1 MTIEVSGII
10 LSGYTGT
17 AAIGTG
23 GTSEVPVGAVTLSD
37 LVDVSLVGTPT
48 NGQVLRFNSS
58 TNLWQNIGITPDI
71 MQYIQANLLGI
82 NGISVNAQSGKHYVS
97 FDLSV
102 GGDVVPVAVVDGKL
116 DLQLATVNSTPGTY
130 GGVNQMPVI
139 TIDGKGRVTRV
150 TTTPVVAS
158 AGTVTYVAMSGGTTG
173 ISVSGGPVMSSGQF
187 TLGGCLNVA
196 SGGTGATTLSGYV
209 IANGTNAFTASS
221 TIPGIHIAG
230 DIPGTAAFAHTL
242 RTPRTFTIGQAART
256 FDGTA
261 NISWT
266 LASIGALNRTGDKLQ
281 GAVDLAAPAQIT
293 LANYINLSAS
303 TTNIVEVIAGS
314 GTTIS
319 SFGTAAAGTWRKI
332 LFSTSATIIHATG
345 TTGLKLPGS
354 LNIQVSS
361 GDVLEA
367 ISLGSGL
374 WSCTVA
380 TRAQKQLTMVEVVSN
395 ITAEYYRHYLV
406 VGATSVV
413 RLPAPG
419 VDRGA
424 RIRISNVSGTTTPSI
439 DFMTHRYRG
448 AAGGIVTMADKWYDI
463 ELVDSGSATIGWV

>member
-17 AAIGTG
+17 VGGGGGTG
-23 GTSEVPVGAVTLSD
+23 SAATLSG
-37 LVDVSLVGTPT
+37 LVDVAFVGSSE

-58 TNLWQNIGITPDI
+58 TNFWQNADITADI
-71 MQYIQANLLGI
+71 SQYIQDNLLGI
-82 NGISVNAQSGKHYVS
+82 NGITVNKQGGKHYVN
-97 FDLSV
+97 FDLSAD
-102 GGDVVPVAVVDGKL
+102 GDVVPVAVADGNL
-116 DLQLATVNSTPGTY
+116 DLQLVDVNSAPGTY

-139 TIDGKGRVTRV
+139 TVDSKGRVTQV
-150 TTTPVVAS
+150 TTAPVASS

-173 ISVSGGPVMSSGQF
+173 ITVSGGPVMSSGQF
-187 TLGGCLNVA
+187 TLGGCLKVSA
-196 SGGTGATTLSGYV
+196 GGTGATTLSGYV
-209 IANGTNAFTASS
+209 VANGTNAFTATT
-221 TIPGIHIAG
+221 TIPGIDIAG
-230 DIPGTAAFAHTL
+230 DIPGTAAHAHAL

-256 FDGTA
+256 FDGTT

-266 LASIGALNRTGDKLQ
+266 LATIGALSRTGDKLQ

-293 LANYINLSAS
+293 LTNYINLSS
-303 TTNIVEVIAGS
+303 TVSNIVEVIAGS

-345 TTGLKLPGS
+345 GTTGLKLPGS
-354 LNIQVSS
+354 MNVQVSS

-419 VDRGA
+419 VDRGT
-424 RIRISNVSGTTTPSI
+424 RIRISNVSGTTTPSV

-448 AAGGIVTMADKWYDI
+448 TAGGIITMADKWYDI